1 MVDFAPRISQAKA
14 EELVVGKQLD
24 DAVKR
29 ADAAGFDVRVVRQDG
44 AGLPKRADRRTDR
57 INVAT
62 EAGVV
67 VAVTGLS

>member
-1 MVDFAPRISQAKA
+1 MVDFTPRISQAEA
-14 EELVVGKQLD
+14 EELVVGRRLD
-24 DAVKR
+24 EAVKR
-29 ADAAGFDVRVVRQDG
+29 ADEAGFDVRVVRQDG
-44 AGLPKRADRRTDR
+44 SGRPRRMDRRTNR